1 MRGWL
6 VYSQDSYD
14 GNRWFAERLSAMAAE
29 EGIDLALKLVSGDR
43 RLPSGRLP
51 DFAVMRAICPGL
63 SAKLE
68 AKGVRVFNNAET
80 ARVAND
86 KWETFLL
93 ARELGIPVLDTRRF
107 TLTECGSVRFP
118 CVVKS
123 LDGHG
128 GSEVFFV
135 RDASELFSATA
146 AMFVTDKGGPRS
158 CAASFVAD
166 KGGPRSCAALCKSA
180 FIAQPLCDEPGID
193 MRVYM
198 LGGEA
203 IAAVRRTS
211 KTDFRSNFKL
221 GGKVASVDIP
231 PDAAEMARRLYD
243 RLKFD
248 FAGVDFI
255 RDGGRWIFNEIED
268 VVGTRMLYA
277 TTALDAA
284 KLLMRHAARE
294 GGGKVRALQ
303 Q

>member
-1 MRGWL
+1 
-6 VYSQDSYD
+6 
-14 GNRWFAERLSAMAAE
+14 
-29 EGIDLALKLVSGDR
+29 
-43 RLPSGRLP
+43 
-51 DFAVMRAICPGL
+51 
-63 SAKLE
+63 
-68 AKGVRVFNNAET
+68 
-80 ARVAND
+80 
-86 KWETFLL
+86 
-93 ARELGIPVLDTRRF
+93 
-107 TLTECGSVRFP
+107 
-118 CVVKS
+118 
-123 LDGHG
+123 
-128 GSEVFFV
+128 
-135 RDASELFSATA
+135 
-146 AMFVTDKGGPRS
+146 
-158 CAASFVAD
+158 
-166 KGGPRSCAALCKSA
+166 
-180 FIAQPLCDEPGID
+180 

>member
-6 VYSQDSYD
+6 IYSQEGY
-14 GNRWFAERLSAMAAE
+14 GLNRWFADRLVATAAD
-29 EGIDLALKLVSGDR
+29 EGIDLSLRLVSGR
-43 RLPSGRLP
+43 GGPPSRFLP
-51 DFAVMRAICPGL
+51 DFAVVRVIRPDI

-68 AKGVRVFNNAET
+68 TKGVRVFNNAET
-80 ARVAND
+80 ACVAND
-86 KWETFLL
+86 KWETFRL
-93 ARELGIPVLDTRRF
+93 ARELGVPVLDTKRF
-107 TLTECGSVRFP
+107 TLNECDSVRFP

-128 GSEVFFV
+128 GSEVFLV
-135 RDASELFSATA
+135 RDADALEPIF
-146 AMFVTDKGGPRS
+146 
-158 CAASFVAD
+158 AST
-166 KGGPRSCAALCKSA
+166 GKST
-180 FIAQPLCDEPGID
+180 FIAQPPCDEPGVD

-221 GGKVASVDIP
+221 GGEVASVDIP
-231 PDAAEMARRLYD
+231 PDAAEIARWLHG

-255 RDGGRWIFNEIED
+255 RHGGRWILNEIED

-277 TTALDAA
+277 TSGLDAA
-284 KLLMRHAARE
+284 GLFMRHVRIALAAQ
-294 GGGKVRALQ
+294 KIPLVPSAALLL
-303 Q
+303 

>member
-6 VYSQDSYD
+6 IYSQEGY
-14 GNRWFAERLSAMAAE
+14 GLNRWFADRLVAMAAA
-29 EGIDLALKLVSGDR
+29 EGIDLALKLVSRNR

-51 DFAVMRAICPGL
+51 DFAVVRVIRPDI

-68 AKGVRVFNNAET
+68 TKGVRVFNNAET

-86 KWETFLL
+86 KWETFRL
-93 ARELGIPVLDTRRF
+93 ARELGVPVLDTMRF
-107 TLTECGSVRFP
+107 TMTECGSVHFP

-128 GSEVFFV
+128 GSEVFLA
-135 RDASELFSATA
+135 RDADALEPIL
-146 AMFVTDKGGPRS
+146 
-158 CAASFVAD
+158 AST
-166 KGGPRSCAALCKSA
+166 GKST
-180 FIAQPLCDEPGID
+180 FIAQPLCDEPGVD

-211 KTDFRSNFKL
+211 ETDFRSNFKL
-221 GGKVASVDIP
+221 GGKVERADTE
-231 PDAAEMARRLYD
+231 PDAVEIARRLYD
-243 RLKFD
+243 HLKFD

-255 RDGGRWIFNEIED
+255 RHGGRWILNEIED

-277 TTALDAA
+277 TSGLDATS
-284 KLLMRHAARE
+284 LFMRH
-294 GGGKVRALQ
+294 VRIALTLSILTKRQ
-303 Q
+303 G

>member
-1 MRGWL
+1 
-6 VYSQDSYD
+6 
-14 GNRWFAERLSAMAAE
+14 MAAD
-29 EGIDLALKLVSGDR
+29 EGIDLALKLVSGNC

-51 DFAVMRAICPGL
+51 DFAVMRVIRPGL

-68 AKGVRVFNNAET
+68 AQGVRVFNNAET

-93 ARELGIPVLDTRRF
+93 ARELGILVLDTRRF

-146 AMFVTDKGGPRS
+146 AMFG
-158 CAASFVAD
+158 AD
-166 KGGPRSCAALCKSA
+166 KGGPLPVAALCKSA

-221 GGKVASVDIP
+221 GGEVASVEVP

-255 RDGGRWIFNEIED
+255 RHGGRWVFNEIED

-284 KLLMRHAARE
+284 QLLMRHAARE
-294 GGGKVRALQ
+294 AGGKVRALQ

>member
-1 MRGWL
+1 MPGWL
-6 VYSQDSYD
+6 VYSQDNYD
-14 GNRWFAERLSAMAAE
+14 GNRWFADRLSAMAAE
-29 EGIDLALKLVSGDR
+29 EGIDLALKLVSSNC

-135 RDASELFSATA
+135 RDASELSSATA
-146 AMFVTDKGGPRS
+146 SMFVTDKGGPRS

-221 GGKVASVDIP
+221 GGEVASVEVP

-255 RDGGRWIFNEIED
+255 RHGGRWIFNEIED

-284 KLLMRHAARE
+284 KLLMRHAAR
-294 GGGKVRALQ
+294 KVRALQ